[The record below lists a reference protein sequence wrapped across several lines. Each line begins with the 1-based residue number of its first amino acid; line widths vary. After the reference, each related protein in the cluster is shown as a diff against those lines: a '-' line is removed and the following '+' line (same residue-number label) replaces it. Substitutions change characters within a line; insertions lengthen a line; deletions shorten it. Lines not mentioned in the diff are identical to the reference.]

1 MPKKKYTTLPK
12 SFSAC
17 IHADCPMAASCL
29 RQVAYS
35 QMMGETDFLNMVNPR
50 HCSKDSGCKFYR
62 EAAPARYALG
72 FKNFQKCMLPEQY
85 REFMS
90 MLMEHFGRGGYFYR
104 RRGVI
109 AMPPAEQEIVLNALH
124 AVGIREDIQFDAYEE
139 LINWFD

>member
-35 QMMGETDFLNMVNPR
+35 QMMGEMEFLNMVNPR

-72 FKNFQKCMLPEQY
+72 FKNFQKCMLP
-85 REFMS
+85 
-90 MLMEHFGRGGYFYR
+90 
-104 RRGVI
+104 
-109 AMPPAEQEIVLNALH
+109 
-124 AVGIREDIQFDAYEE
+124 
-139 LINWFD
+139 

>member
-1 MPKKKYTTLPK
+1 MREIPNIFEK
-12 SFSAC
+12 SEPTNETRAEDAG
-17 IHADCPMAASCL
+17 ILCL
-29 RQVAYS
+29 V
-35 QMMGETDFLNMVNPR
+35 T
-50 HCSKDSGCKFYR
+50 
-62 EAAPARYALG
+62 PARYALG

-90 MLMEHFGRGGYFYR
+90 MLMAHFGRGGYFYR

-139 LINWFD
+139 LVNWFD

>member
-1 MPKKKYTTLPK
+1 MPSPGGV
-12 SFSAC
+12 F
-17 IHADCPMAASCL
+17 ADD
-29 RQVAYS
+29 
-35 QMMGETDFLNMVNPR
+35 GEMEFLNMVNPR

-109 AMPPAEQEIVLNALH
+109 AMPPAEQEIVLIALH

-139 LINWFD
+139 LVNWFD

>member
-1 MPKKKYTTLPK
+1 
-12 SFSAC
+12 
-17 IHADCPMAASCL
+17 
-29 RQVAYS
+29 
-35 QMMGETDFLNMVNPR
+35 MMGEMEFLNVVNPR
-50 HCSKDSGCKFYR
+50 HCSKDRGCKFYR

-90 MLMEHFGRGGYFYR
+90 MLMAHFGRGGYFYR

-139 LINWFD
+139 LVNWFD